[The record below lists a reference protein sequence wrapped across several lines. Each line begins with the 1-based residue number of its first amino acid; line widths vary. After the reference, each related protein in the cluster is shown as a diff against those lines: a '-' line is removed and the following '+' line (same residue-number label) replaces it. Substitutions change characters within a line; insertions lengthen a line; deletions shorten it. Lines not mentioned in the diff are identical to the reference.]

1 MYAKTPQ
8 AREWGTP
15 FIINWGGSR
24 LAKVRSAFCAH
35 FLSYKEPNGI
45 KKLTSPIFIQK
56 QTKISPTE
64 VSSEVST
71 HLEPL
76 L

>member
-1 MYAKTPQ
+1 MYAKTSQ
-8 AREWGTP
+8 DREWGTA
-15 FIINWGGSR
+15 FIINRGGSR

-45 KKLTSPIFIQK
+45 KKLTSHIFIQK

-71 HLEPL
+71 HLKPL